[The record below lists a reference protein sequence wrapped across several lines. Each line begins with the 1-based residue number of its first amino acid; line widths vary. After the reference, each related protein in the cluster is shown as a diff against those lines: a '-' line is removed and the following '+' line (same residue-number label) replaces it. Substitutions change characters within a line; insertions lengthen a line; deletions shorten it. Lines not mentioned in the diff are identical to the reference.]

1 MKKYIKPDMNV
12 ELFDIE
18 DVITTSGDG
27 NKNGR
32 SLTKMVNGNEGIDYG
47 SQEMTIFID

>member
-1 MKKYIKPDMNV
+1 MKKYNNPDLNV

-27 NKNGR
+27 NSKGR
-32 SLTKMVNGNEGIDYG
+32 FLTEEVNGNKAIDFG
-47 SQEMTIFID
+47 SQEMTIFVD